1 MPGKYFVVDTNI
13 IVSVAV
19 FSSFN
24 PAQCLKKMIAA
35 GGIAFSEPVLQ
46 EYAETL
52 SNAKFDKYLS
62 LEKRLLFLEK
72 FIAVGTLL
80 NVTKQIIACRDP
92 KDDKYLELA
101 VACNASCILTGDKDL
116 LVLHPFDGIPIWT
129 PAEFLIHY

>member
-24 PAQCLKKMIAA
+24 PAQCLKKMLAA
-35 GGIAFSEPVLQ
+35 GSIAFSESVLQ

-62 LEKRLLFLEK
+62 LEKRLLFLEN
-72 FIAVGTLL
+72 LL
-80 NVTKQIIACRDP
+80 L
-92 KDDKYLELA
+92 LEL
-101 VACNASCILTGDKDL
+101 
-116 LVLHPFDGIPIWT
+116 
-129 PAEFLIHY
+129 Y

>member
-1 MPGKYFVVDTNI
+1 MPGKYFVADTNI

-24 PAQCLKKMIAA
+24 PAQCLKKMIAT
-35 GGIAFSEPVLQ
+35 GSIAFSEPVLQ

-80 NVTKQIIACRDP
+80 NVTKQITACRDP

-101 VACNASCILTGDKDL
+101 VACDASCILTGDKDL